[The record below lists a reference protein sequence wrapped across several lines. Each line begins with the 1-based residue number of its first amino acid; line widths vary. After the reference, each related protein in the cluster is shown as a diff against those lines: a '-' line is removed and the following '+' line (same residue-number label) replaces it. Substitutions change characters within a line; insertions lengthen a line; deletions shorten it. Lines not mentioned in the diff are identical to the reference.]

1 MPDSTI
7 TGSARTG
14 ERDRAA
20 DTASGAD
27 RPEAVEARAR
37 EEVRTQ
43 GDRAREDHG
52 GQEDRIQEALETAAA
67 VAEKTGGL
75 GIPGRPINRR
85 SPFMIGMTAAF
96 GVAVAYGLVEL
107 FIRARS
113 VLIIIGLA
121 TFIAAGLDPIVSWL
135 VRHRIPRWAAV
146 VIVVGCALGVV
157 AAFLAAAIPPLASEA
172 TSLAHQIPHYM
183 HNLQDRNS
191 QLGRLNIKYHLQQ
204 RLSKLVTGG
213 GSSLIGG
220 VLGAG
225 KLVLGTASFI
235 VAVMVLSIYFLAGL
249 PRIKVFAYQ
258 LVPHS
263 RRPRVILIGD
273 EILAKVGGYV
283 LGNFITSVIAGLG
296 TYFWLLAFGVPYP
309 ILLAMFVALLDLV
322 PVIGSTIGGAVVTL
336 VALTVSLPVALAT
349 LGFYIGYRLAEDYLI
364 VPRIQGRTVELPAL
378 ASLVAVLIGGVLL
391 GIVGALVAIPV
402 AAAVRR
408 RRRRRQ
414 AQLRETDLRIEQMSL
429 GEGHHENVPGPG
441 SRARSAWTLMQPAP
455 VARTGRAL
463 PRSPRLSLKP
473 PAVTGVAPVQQAVAE
488 RVLAGEVCAYAQLPL
503 RLAGNDSVLMIAED
517 RLDPLHLLGEPPGV
531 GAHRREVALHA
542 GLDRADDQF
551 PRNLAQ
557 PRLQVPDEHLSVACR
572 PEDGAEPLKF
582 GGQPPCAVAADNVP
596 E

>member
-1 MPDSTI
+1 MQDGRRETALPDSTI

-14 ERDRAA
+14 ERDRATG
-20 DTASGAD
+20 TAEGAGG
-27 RPEAVEARAR
+27 REAAEIRAQ

-43 GDRAREDHG
+43 HDQAPEDRG

-67 VAEKTGGL
+67 VAEETGGL
-75 GIPGRPINRR
+75 GTPGRPINKR

-96 GVAVAYGLVEL
+96 GVAVAYGVVEL

-121 TFIAAGLDPIVSWL
+121 AFIAAGLDPVVAWL
-135 VRHRIPRWAAV
+135 VRRRIPRWAAV
-146 VIVVGCALGVV
+146 VIVVGCALGVA

-191 QLGRLNIKYHLQQ
+191 QLGRLNFKYHLQQ

-225 KLVLGTASFI
+225 ELVLSTFSFI
-235 VAVMVLSIYFLAGL
+235 VVVMVLSIYFLAGL

-296 TYFWLLAFGVPYP
+296 TYFWLLAFNVPYP
-309 ILLAMFVALLDLV
+309 VLLAMFVALLDLV

-336 VALTVSLPVALAT
+336 VALTVSVPVAIAT

-364 VPRIQGRTVELPAL
+364 VPRIMGRTVQLPAIV
-378 ASLVAVLIGGVLL
+378 SLVAVLIGGVLL

-402 AAAVRR
+402 AAAVR
-408 RRRRRQ
+408 
-414 AQLRETDLRIEQMSL
+414 LLL
-429 GEGHHENVPGPG
+429 HE
-441 SRARSAWTLMQPAP
+441 
-455 VARTGRAL
+455 
-463 PRSPRLSLKP
+463 
-473 PAVTGVAPVQQAVAE
+473 
-488 RVLAGEVCAYAQLPL
+488 
-503 RLAGNDSVLMIAED
+503 IAIR
-517 RLDPLHLLGEPPGV
+517 RLD
-531 GAHRREVALHA
+531 R
-542 GLDRADDQF
+542 
-551 PRNLAQ
+551 
-557 PRLQVPDEHLSVACR
+557 S
-572 PEDGAEPLKF
+572 
-582 GGQPPCAVAADNVP
+582 
-596 E
+596 

>member
-1 MPDSTI
+1 LPRSILAM

-20 DTASGAD
+20 DPAAGDSQ
-27 RPEAVEARAR
+27 PEAAEIRAQ

-43 GDRAREDHG
+43 DDHAREDRG

-67 VAEKTGGL
+67 VAEETGGL
-75 GIPGRPINRR
+75 GTPGRPINRR

-96 GVAVAYGLVEL
+96 GVAVAYGLIEL

-121 TFIAAGLDPIVSWL
+121 MFIAAGLDPVVGWL
-135 VRHRIPRWAAV
+135 VRRRIPRWAAV
-146 VIVVGCALGVV
+146 LIVVGCALGVL

-172 TSLAHQIPHYM
+172 SSLAHQIPHYM
-183 HNLQDRNS
+183 HNLQNRNS
-191 QLGRLNIKYHLQQ
+191 QLGRLNLKFHIQE

-225 KLVLGTASFI
+225 KLVLSTASFV

-309 ILLAMFVALLDLV
+309 ILLAMFVALLDLI
-322 PVIGSTIGGAVVTL
+322 PVIGSTIGGIVVTL

-349 LGFYIGYRLAEDYLI
+349 LGFYIAYRLAEDYFI
-364 VPRIQGRTVELPAL
+364 VPRIMGRTVQLPAIV
-378 ASLVAVLIGGVLL
+378 SLVAVLIGGVLL

-402 AAAVRR
+402 AAAVR
-408 RRRRRQ
+408 
-414 AQLRETDLRIEQMSL
+414 LLL
-429 GEGHHENVPGPG
+429 HE
-441 SRARSAWTLMQPAP
+441 
-455 VARTGRAL
+455 
-463 PRSPRLSLKP
+463 
-473 PAVTGVAPVQQAVAE
+473 
-488 RVLAGEVCAYAQLPL
+488 
-503 RLAGNDSVLMIAED
+503 IAIR
-517 RLDPLHLLGEPPGV
+517 RLD
-531 GAHRREVALHA
+531 R
-542 GLDRADDQF
+542 
-551 PRNLAQ
+551 
-557 PRLQVPDEHLSVACR
+557 S
-572 PEDGAEPLKF
+572 
-582 GGQPPCAVAADNVP
+582 
-596 E
+596 